1 LWWAHWLDR
10 PRFIQHSPQAERAQ
24 GLDEI
29 PKIFLPQ
36 YYQKIA
42 TLDKPPMPDNNTNPL
57 EEISEQTEIKV
68 LAPSALEAIER
79 AEIDIAIATA
89 KRYPRD
95 LALVKREMREMAT
108 KDVAVATSCSYAL
121 PRAGKMIVGPSVR
134 MAEIVFSCFGNLSA
148 GARIVSMSDEQVT
161 CQAVCHDLQ
170 RNTRLALEIPRNIH
184 ASKKAKTAEDK
195 AAAIRDAKHITSL
208 AALKIGFREVIFA
221 VVPRSLVT
229 PIWKEAQEVA
239 IGKGRTF
246 DEARSAC
253 LEEFKKIGVS
263 TKKVCE
269 YLEIGGPEALST
281 AHLQILFGVLTSINE
296 GETNVE
302 TEFGIAPKDQKET
315 KEPVKAKL
323 PAETPKPEVKL
334 PEPKPEPAKPE
345 FKRQSSIEEDF
356 LPDLAVPKKTAVPKT
371 QPPES
376 KKAELDP
383 VYARV
388 SKKIADSGIT
398 ETDFLRA
405 MVYWGLV
412 GADTKTLNEVRV
424 GAMRAAESDWKAVLD
439 EVAMIRNETAQ
450 SE

>member
-1 LWWAHWLDR
+1 MS
-10 PRFIQHSPQAERAQ
+10 Q
-24 GLDEI
+24 
-29 PKIFLPQ
+29 IFLSQ
-36 YYQKIA
+36 YYQKIVN
-42 TLDKPPMPDNNTNPL
+42 LDKMMSDNNNPL
-57 EEISEQTEIKV
+57 EEIGEQSEIKV

-121 PRAGKMIVGPSVR
+121 PRAGKMIIGPSVR
-134 MAEIVFSCFGNLSA
+134 MAEIVFSCFGNLNA
-148 GARIVSMSDEQVT
+148 GARIVSMTDEQVT

-170 RNTRLALEIPRNIH
+170 RNTRLAIEIPRNVYV
-184 ASKKAKTAEDK
+184 SKKARTPEDK

-208 AALKIGFREVIFA
+208 AALKIGFREAIFA

-253 LEEFKKIGVS
+253 LAEFKRIGVS

-269 YLEIGGPEALST
+269 YLEIGGPEALT
-281 AHLQILFGVLTSINE
+281 TGHLQILFGVLTSINE
-296 GETNVE
+296 GETTVE
-302 TEFGIAPKDQKET
+302 AEFGPIQKET
-315 KEPVKAKL
+315 VKAKITATK
-323 PAETPKPEVKL
+323 PVSEEQET
-334 PEPKPEPAKPE
+334 KPEPAKPE
-345 FKRQSSIEEDF
+345 SKPVPEPEPKRPSSIEEDF
-356 LPDLAVPKKTAVPKT
+356 LPDL
-371 QPPES
+371 QPS
-376 KKAELDP
+376 KKSVPAKAAEPPKAPAKQELDP
-383 VYARV
+383 VYERIA
-388 SKKIADSGIT
+388 KKIEASGIS
-398 ETDFLRA
+398 EADFLRA
-405 MVYWGLV
+405 MGYWGLV
-412 GADTKTLNEVRV
+412 GPEAKSLSDVRV

-439 EVAMIRNETAQ
+439 EITMNPNETPQ